1 MNKERMIE
9 NFLEMVKIHSP
20 SNNEGLYAEYLIK
33 LLKELDGEI
42 YLDNGYKNYGGN
54 APVIFAKFKGN
65 LAGNG
70 VTLAAHMDVI
80 EPSLGVNP
88 IIENNIIKTDGT
100 TTLGGDDKAGIASI
114 IEVLRTIKENK
125 LEHRDIFVLLTPCEE
140 AGMLGAKN
148 IDWSSVPA
156 TMKPAMNML
165 VIDNAGKAGLI
176 AHTAPSKYGITFT
189 FTGKKAHAGIEPEKG
204 INAICMAA
212 HAISNMKIGRIDE
225 FTTSNIGSINSDFPT
240 NVVSDCCIFT
250 AELRGHSEEK
260 IIEMLNNYEEACK
273 NAALLFGGE
282 YTMEKNHDYPAL
294 KPKDDLKFAKE
305 FAKIY
310 EEIGIDSELKII
322 GGGSDSNIL
331 AKEGF
336 NSIIIG
342 VGMYNV
348 HTVNEYLVTDD
359 LFKTTEAILKYITK

>member
-20 SNNEGLYAEYLIK
+20 SNNEGQYAGYLIE
-33 LLKELDGEI
+33 LLKNLGGEI
-42 YLDNGYKNYGGN
+42 YLDEGYKNYGGN

-65 LAGNG
+65 LSGEG

-80 EPSLGVNP
+80 EPALGVNP

-114 IEVLRTIKENK
+114 IETLRTIKENN
-125 LEHRDIFVLLTPCEE
+125 LNHRDIFVLLTPCEE

-148 IDWSSVPA
+148 IDWTSVPSN
-156 TMKPAMNML
+156 MKPATNML
-165 VIDNAGKAGLI
+165 VIDNAGRAGLI

-189 FTGKKAHAGIEPEKG
+189 FNGKKAHAGIEPEKG
-204 INAICMAA
+204 INAVCMAA
-212 HAISNMKIGRIDE
+212 EAISNMKIGRIDE
-225 FTTSNIGSINSDFPT
+225 FTTSNIGSIKSTFPT
-240 NVVSDCCIFT
+240 NVVADHCVVT
-250 AELRGHSEEK
+250 AELRGHFEEK
-260 IIEMLNNYEEACK
+260 ILEMLNSYEKACK
-273 NAALLFGGE
+273 NAAILFGGE
-282 YTMEKNHDYPAL
+282 YSIEKRHDYPAL

-310 EEIGIDSELKII
+310 EDIDVQSELKII

-342 VGMYNV
+342 VGMYDV
-348 HTVNEYLVTDD
+348 HTVNEYLVIDD
-359 LFKTTEAILKYITK
+359 LFKTTEAILKYITQ

>member
-9 NFLEMVKIHSP
+9 NFVEMIKIHSP
-20 SNNEGLYAEYLIK
+20 SNNEGKYAEYLIN
-33 LLKELDGEI
+33 LLKNLGGEI
-42 YLDNGYKNYGGN
+42 YLDDGYKNYGGN

-65 LAGNG
+65 LSGEG
-70 VTLAAHMDVI
+70 ITLAAHMDVI

-114 IEVLRTIKENK
+114 IEVLRTIKEKN

-148 IDWSSVPA
+148 IDWSSVPSH
-156 TMKPAMNML
+156 MRPAINML
-165 VIDNAGKAGLI
+165 VIDNAGEAGLI

-204 INAICMAA
+204 INAICIASE
-212 HAISNMKIGRIDE
+212 AISNMKIGRIDE
-225 FTTSNIGSINSDFPT
+225 FTTSNIGSITSDFPT
-240 NVVSDCCIFT
+240 NVVSDYCVVT

-260 IIEMLNNYEEACK
+260 IIEILNSYEEACK
-273 NAALLFGGE
+273 NASILFGGG
-282 YTMEKNHDYPAL
+282 YSMKKRHDYPAL

-310 EEIGIDSELKII
+310 EEIGVHTKLKII

-342 VGMYNV
+342 VGMYDV

-359 LFKTTEAILKYITK
+359 LFKTTEAILKYVTK